1 MADTKVDPA
10 SQPAD
15 TTALWFCKNCGY
27 QNNPELSEC
36 FRCGFSKTYD
46 PEAHVPVDMAYVKQ
60 AVEERSSELQQR
72 LRFYYEIVKNVLLLV
87 VAIYVLLI
95 CVRLYHTWPFQSSF
109 ERDANALA
117 DSVLLMQGHL
127 ELGMKK
133 STYDELLV
141 DLKVKETT
149 FKIKYG
155 ESAEREREAYQ
166 KLVQSAEYYYIARD
180 AWDKQLKDEGQGQID
195 LNALSGAASDDVKR
209 YWDTAASNALL
220 AVKDLR

>member
-1 MADTKVDPA
+1 VAETKVDPA
-10 SQPAD
+10 SQTAD
-15 TTALWFCKNCGY
+15 NTTPWFCKNCG
-27 QNNPELSEC
+27 NRNAPEASEC
-36 FRCGFSKTYD
+36 VRCGFSSTYD
-46 PEAHVPVDMAYVKQ
+46 PEAHVPVDMAYVHQ
-60 AVEERSSELQQR
+60 AVAARSSELQLR
-72 LRFYYEIVKNVLLLV
+72 LRFYYDIIKNVLLMV

-117 DSVLLMQGHL
+117 DSVLLMQGRL

-149 FKIKYG
+149 FKLKYG
-155 ESAEREREAYQ
+155 ESAERERQAYQ
-166 KLVQSAEYYYIARD
+166 KLVQSAEYYSIARE
-180 AWDKQLKDEGQGQID
+180 AWDKQLLDEGQGRLD
-195 LNALSGAASDDVKR
+195 SNALSSVASDDVKR

>member
-1 MADTKVDPA
+1 VAETKVDPA

-27 QNNPELSEC
+27 HNKPEASEC
-36 FRCGFSKTYD
+36 LRCGFSSTYD
-46 PEAHVPVDMAYVKQ
+46 PEAHVPVDMASVQQ
-60 AVEERSSELQQR
+60 AVAARSSELQMR

-117 DSVLLMQGHL
+117 DSVLLMQGRL

-141 DLKVKETT
+141 DLKVRETT
-149 FKIKYG
+149 FKLKFG
-155 ESAEREREAYQ
+155 ESSERERDAYQ
-166 KLVQSAEYYYIARD
+166 KLVQSAEYYSIARE
-180 AWDKQLKDEGQGQID
+180 AWDKQLSDEGQGHID
-195 LNALSGAASDDVKR
+195 PNALSSVASDDVKR
-209 YWDTAASNALL
+209 YWDTAASNALM